1 MLVDAPTAT
10 SPVELDPHKTALMVV
25 DMQYFD
31 ASRDW
36 GEGRTAQD
44 LGVIRY
50 FDEYFSQIDTITPV
64 IADLIAT
71 FRAKH
76 MEVIHIRVA
85 ERTKDSRD
93 VGLKQLVRGLIVP
106 SDSKEADFLTGLEP
120 ADDEIVISKS
130 ASGVFA
136 VTDLHRILRNIGIDT
151 LVFVGTSTGGCVQS
165 AVYDA
170 TDLGYRVLV
179 VEDACADSTFASHA
193 ACVANAKK
201 QATSVVDAA
210 TLGEA
215 LAACPDAEPAR
226 KSGIE
231 RVQPY
236 LPTRPFLP
244 NTPGGGAAEPY
255 ATIFGPAIRQEIT
268 PATTALLVID
278 AQRLTCD
285 PAHRNLDLMSDTADF
300 EAYYDRTATALA
312 RMAELIGL
320 CRSRDLAIFHV
331 RTAGNLVGGR
341 DLSPK
346 RRAMGLSFSAADAP
360 AAFMPQVT
368 PAPGEA
374 VINKPASS
382 AFNGT
387 ALDQLLANIGASTV
401 ILAGVSVDAGIEA
414 TMRSAGDRGYGS
426 VIAIDACA
434 AGASVEAQL
443 AGAERGIANVRTV
456 AEIAHSLV

>member
-1 MLVDAPTAT
+1 MLDAPTAA
-10 SPVELDPHKTALMVV
+10 SLDLDPYKTALMVV

-44 LGVIRY
+44 LGVIDY
-50 FDEYFSQIDTITPV
+50 FDEYFAQIDTITPV
-64 IADLIAT
+64 IADLIAK

-106 SDSKEADFLTGLEP
+106 SDSKEAEFLTGLEP

-136 VTDLHRILRNIGIDT
+136 ATDLHRILRNIGIDT

-193 ACVANAKK
+193 ACVANTRK
-201 QATSVVDAA
+201 QATTVVEAA
-210 TLGEA
+210 ALGAA
-215 LAACPDAEPAR
+215 LAEAADADPSH
-226 KSGIE
+226 KSGIA
-231 RVQPY
+231 RVEPY

-244 NTPGGGAAEPY
+244 NTPGAGRAEPY
-255 ATIFGPAIRQEIT
+255 ATIFGPAIQQTLTE
-268 PATTALLVID
+268 AHAALVLVD
-278 AQRLTCD
+278 VQRLTCD
-285 PAHRNLDLMSDTADF
+285 PACRNPALMPDAPDL
-300 EAYYDRTATALA
+300 EAFYGRLPIALA
-312 RMAELIGL
+312 RMAELVGL
-320 CRSRDLAIFHV
+320 CRAQEVAVFHV
-331 RTAGNLVGGR
+331 RTAGNLANGR
-341 DLSPK
+341 DLAPK
-346 RRAMGLSFSAADAP
+346 RRAMGLAFAAGDPP
-360 AAFMPQVT
+360 AAIMPEVT

-387 ALDQLLANIGASTV
+387 ALDQLLANIGAQVV
-401 ILAGVSVDAGIEA
+401 ILAGISVDAGIEA

-434 AGASVEAQL
+434 ASAAVEAQL

-456 AEIAHSLV
+456 AEIAQSFT